1 MKISIKDRV
10 KLKKSNRS
18 SLPGEKGTV
27 VKAYTKR
34 GSSTATV
41 GVLWEK
47 LAALENPLHLKSVR
61 CASASLLY
69 SNCKYHPDF
78 AVHQNK

>member
-27 VKAYTKR
+27 VKVYTKR
-34 GSSTATV
+34 GASTTTV
-41 GVLWEK
+41 GVLWDSNWPDGANTKKYRAE
-47 LAALENPLHLKSVR
+47 PGHLFYYKEDDLKIVDSWRV
-61 CASASLLY
+61 
-69 SNCKYHPDF
+69 
-78 AVHQNK
+78 